1 MKPATTPKK
10 TKKASVRLS
19 PHIIPLHY
27 KIHLIPDLEN
37 FVFEGEEEI
46 TLDIKKSTN
55 VIRLHSAEIEILSA
69 EVFQG
74 KVAQVGQAN
83 YKEKDEEVDILFE
96 KNIKPGKVVLKLKF
110 SGILNDKMRGFYRS
124 KYTLEGKEYH
134 MGVTQFESTD
144 ARRAFP
150 CFDEPSQKAVFEVS
164 LKIPEDRVAI
174 SNMLEETVTKH
185 EGGYKVVQ
193 FSKSPK
199 MSSYLLAFIVG
210 HFEAIEDK
218 TNDGV
223 IVRVFVT
230 PGKKKQ
236 AEFALNVAVRTLEFY
251 TRYFKIKYPLPSMDL
266 IAIPDFAAGAMENW
280 GAVTYRETALL
291 VDPVDSSTHN
301 KQWVALVIA
310 HELAHQWFG
319 NLVTM
324 EWWTHLWLNEGFA
337 SYMEYVAVD
346 DLFPEWN
353 IWTQFVYMDHSHAL
367 ELDGLKSTH
376 PIEVEVSHPAEISEI
391 FDEVSY
397 SKGASVI
404 RMLAEYLGYKN
415 FRDGLRLYLK
425 THSYKNASTTDLWK
439 ALEKI
444 SEKPASKI
452 MQNWTGKPGYPLLE
466 ITRIDNKVSV
476 SQKRF
481 FSSVFSQKTKDETI
495 WQVPIDFIFENKK
508 NEKYLLKKKSNI
520 YPFPVI
526 ARSETTKQSKSLRWI
541 KINKDETGF
550 VRVKYS
556 PELLAALKA
565 PILSLDTRLSE
576 QDRFGIVRDAFVL
589 SEAGIISTDLAL
601 QLSRAYVNDE
611 SYIVWADIAG
621 ELGKIKNLLF
631 GTESYAVFQEFVL
644 KLFSKIGAEVGWDKK
659 KAEDHSV
666 TLLRSVALGV
676 LGNNGDKDVIK
687 KAHELFELDKTG
699 EKKISSDLRG
709 MVYALICKNGGIK
722 EYNYFLKKY
731 KEETFQEEKDR
742 LLRALCAFK
751 DPKILQQM
759 LDFSFTDEVKAQDSF
774 KVITFIANNPY
785 GRDLA
790 WKKVKVEWDAI
801 AVKFGGG
808 HLFTRFVKPF
818 GNLTS
823 VEEAKEIEIFFK
835 LKDSKGLERTIQQV
849 LEQIKSNA
857 EWKKRDYK
865 KIVTFLKT
873 QQG

>member
-1 MKPATTPKK
+1 MPARKTSKK
-10 TKKASVRLS
+10 TPSVRLS
-19 PHIIPLHY
+19 PHVIPVHY
-27 KIHLIPDLEN
+27 KIHLTPDLEK
-37 FVFEGEEEI
+37 FVFSGTEEI
-46 TLDIKKSTN
+46 SLDIKKSTN

-69 EVFQG
+69 EIIQG
-74 KVAQVGQAN
+74 KETYTGKTN
-83 YKEKDEEVDILFE
+83 YREKDEEVDITFE
-96 KNIKPGKVVLKLKF
+96 KVIKPGKAVIKLEF
-110 SGILNDKMRGFYRS
+110 SGILNEKMRGFYRS
-124 KYTLEGKEYH
+124 KYVLNGKEYH

-150 CFDEPSQKAVFEVS
+150 CFDEPSLKSVFEVS

-174 SNMLEETVTKH
+174 SNMLEETVVKH
-185 EGGYKVVQ
+185 EDGKKIVQ

-236 AEFALNVAVRTLEFY
+236 AEFALKVAVKTLEFY
-251 TRYFKIKYPLPSMDL
+251 TNYFKIKYPLPSMDL

-291 VDPVDSSTHN
+291 VDPENSSTAN
-301 KQWVALVIA
+301 TQWVALVIA

-337 SYMEYVAVD
+337 SYMEYVAVND
-346 DLFPEWN
+346 MFPEWS

-376 PIEVEVSHPAEISEI
+376 PIEVEVNHPAEISEI

-415 FRDGLRLYLK
+415 FRDGLRHYLK
-425 THSYKNASTTDLWK
+425 THAYKNASTTDLWS
-439 ALEKI
+439 ALEKV
-444 SEKPASKI
+444 SGEPVGKI
-452 MQNWTGKPGYPLLE
+452 MQNWTGKPGYPLL
-466 ITRIDNKVSV
+466 DVSLSKSKISV
-476 SQKRF
+476 TQKRF
-481 FSSVFSQKTKDETI
+481 FASVFSQKTKDETI
-495 WQVPIDFIFENKK
+495 WRVPLDFVTNAKTK
-508 NEKYLLKKKSNI
+508 EKYLLDKSSKA
-520 YPFPVI
+520 FPGLNGWV
-526 ARSETTKQSKSLRWI
+526 
-541 KINKDETGF
+541 KINKDETSF
-550 VRVKYS
+550 IRVKYS
-556 PELLAALKA
+556 PEMLDALKK
-565 PILSLDTRLSE
+565 PISELDKNLSE

-589 SEAGIISTDLAL
+589 SEAGLMSSDLAL
-601 QLSRAYVNDE
+601 NIATAYKNDT
-611 SYIVWADIAG
+611 SYIVWADLAG

-631 GTESYAVFQEFVL
+631 GTDAYEKFQEFSL
-644 KLFSKIGAEVGWDKK
+644 SLFSEIGVKVGWEKK
-659 KAEDHSV
+659 KDENHSV
-666 TLLRSVALGV
+666 TLLRSIILGV
-676 LGNNGDKDVIK
+676 LGNNGDKNTIK
-687 KAHELFELDKTG
+687 KAQELLELDKTG
-699 EKKISSDLRG
+699 KKKISSDLRG
-709 MVYALICKNGGIK
+709 MVYSLVSRNGGIK
-722 EYNYFLKKY
+722 EYEYFLKRY

-751 DPKILQQM
+751 NPEILQKV
-759 LDFSFTDEVKAQDSF
+759 LDFSFTSEVKAQDSF
-774 KVITFIANNPY
+774 KVITFIAGNPY
-785 GRDLA
+785 GKEIA
-790 WKKVKVEWDAI
+790 WKKVKVEWDNI

-823 VEEAKEIEIFFK
+823 IEEAKEVEEFFK
-835 LKDSKGLERTIQQV
+835 LKNSKGIERTVQQV

-857 EWKKRDYK
+857 EWKKRDYH
-865 KIVTFLKT
+865 KIENFLKT
-873 QQG
+873 YNG